1 MELIKKNIHMNKL
14 KCKSSLQINLNDDIN
29 VPDTKPD
36 IAAIMKISGET
47 SWEEQK
53 ILSGKLY
60 LKGFLSFCLLYLSAE
75 EDSRIQSIW
84 GKLPIEETIHLEA
97 ECSTEN
103 TTLRPVLEDLSANMI
118 NSRKISIKS
127 LLSLTVT
134 AEEIYDEPACVAI
147 ESEVPVCT
155 RTVPLQLT
163 GLAACK
169 KDSYRLRDEI
179 VLPSSKSSIR
189 ELLYRSIS
197 LKNVD
202 IRLLKDQF
210 TIKGDAV
217 VFLLYSAE
225 DGEAA
230 AEYYEC
236 ELPFHAAIDCNGCS
250 EAMTPDINLAITDKT
265 FEVKQDSDGE
275 PRIVSLDLLMEIQ
288 IKIYEDSTFNVIQD
302 VYSPSLSLTPAYRP
316 VVYEN
321 LLVRNENKV
330 RVNDRVK
337 LSDTAPK
344 ILQICHG
351 SGTVHIDNT
360 YASEDGLMT
369 EGSIEAD
376 IFYITPEDS
385 RPMYAVKASVPFQQ
399 LIEVHNLSPDTVYTV
414 TPELEQLTV
423 LSNDSDELEIKASVL
438 LSSLVFDRITAQ
450 FLTDV
455 SEEPLDYAA
464 LLDLPGM
471 TGYIVKENDDL
482 WSIAKAHHTTAES
495 ILELNELTEDALT
508 AGTHLLLLKEV
519 LI

>member
-14 KCKSSLQINLNDDIN
+14 KCKSCLQLNLNDDIN

-47 SWEEQK
+47 TWEEQK

-60 LKGFLSFCLLYLSAE
+60 LKGFLSYCLLYLSAE
-75 EDSRIQSIW
+75 EDSRIHTLN
-84 GKLPIEETIHLEA
+84 GKLPIDETIHLEA

-103 TTLRPVLEDLSANMI
+103 TTLRSTLEDLSANLI
-118 NSRKISIKS
+118 NSRKVSIKS
-127 LLSLTVT
+127 LLSLSVT
-134 AEEIYDEPACVAI
+134 AEEIYDEPACTAI
-147 ESEVPVCT
+147 ENNIPICT
-155 RTVPLQLT
+155 RTLPLQLT

-179 VLPSSKSSIR
+179 TLPSSKSSIH

-230 AEYYEC
+230 AEYYES
-236 ELPFHAAIDCNGCS
+236 ELPFHATIDCNGCS
-250 EAMTPDINLAITDKT
+250 ETMTPDINLVLTDKT
-265 FEVKQDSDGE
+265 FEVKQDGDGE
-275 PRIVSLDLLMEIQ
+275 PRIVSLDMLIEIQ
-288 IKIYEDSTFNVIQD
+288 IKIYEDATFNVIQD
-302 VYSPSLSLTPAYRP
+302 VYSPFASLTPIYRP

-321 LLVRNENKV
+321 LLLHNANKV
-330 RVNDRVK
+330 RINDRIRI
-337 LSDTAPK
+337 SDTAPK

-351 SGTVHIDNT
+351 SGTIHIDNT
-360 YASEDGLMT
+360 YPSEDGLMA

-385 RPMYAVKASVPFQQ
+385 RPMYAMKASVPFQQ
-399 LIEVHNLSPDTVYTV
+399 LIEVHDITPDTVYTI

-438 LSSLVFDRITAQ
+438 LNSLVFNRITAQ

-455 SEEPLDYAA
+455 TEEPLDYEA

-482 WSIAKAHHTTAES
+482 WSIAKSHHTTSES
-495 ILELNELTEDALT
+495 ILALNDLTEENLT
-508 AGTHLLLLKEV
+508 VGTHLLLLKEV
-519 LI
+519 LV

>member
-14 KCKSSLQINLNDDIN
+14 KCKSTLQLNLNDDIN
-29 VPDTKPD
+29 VPDTRPD

-47 SWEEQK
+47 TWEEQK

-60 LKGFLSFCLLYLSAE
+60 LKGSLSFCLLYLSAE
-75 EDSRIQSIW
+75 EDCRIHTLS
-84 GKLPIEETIHLEA
+84 GKLPIDETIHLEA

-103 TTLRPVLEDLSANMI
+103 TTLRSVLEDLSANLI
-118 NSRKISIKS
+118 NSRKVSIKS

-134 AEEIYDEPACVAI
+134 AEEIYDEPACTAI
-147 ESEVPVCT
+147 ENDVPLCT
-155 RTVPLQLT
+155 RMVPLQLT

-179 VLPSSKSSIR
+179 TLPSSKSSIR

-217 VFLLYSAE
+217 VFLLYAAE

-230 AEYYEC
+230 AEYYES
-236 ELPFHAAIDCNGCS
+236 ELPFHATIDCNGCS
-250 EAMTPDINLAITDKT
+250 ETMTPDINLVITDKT
-265 FEVKQDSDGE
+265 FEIKQDSDGE
-275 PRIVSLDLLMEIQ
+275 PRIVSLDLLIEIQ
-288 IKIYEDSTFNVIQD
+288 IKIYEDATFNVIQD
-302 VYSPSLSLTPAYRP
+302 VYSPFANLTPIYRP

-321 LLVRNENKV
+321 LLVHNANKV
-330 RVNDRVK
+330 RINDRVK
-337 LSDTAPK
+337 ISDTAPK

-351 SGTVHIDNT
+351 SGTIHIDNT
-360 YASEDGLMT
+360 YPSEDGLMT

-385 RPMYAVKASVPFQQ
+385 RPMYAMKASVPFQQ
-399 LIEVHNLSPDTVYTV
+399 LIEVHDLNPDTVYTI

-438 LSSLVFDRITAQ
+438 LNSLVFNRITAQ

-455 SEEPLDYAA
+455 TEEPLDYEA
-464 LLDLPGM
+464 LMDLPGM

-482 WSIAKAHHTTAES
+482 WSIAKAHHTTSES
-495 ILELNELTEDALT
+495 ILALNDLTEENLAV
-508 AGTHLLLLKEV
+508 GTHLLLLKEV
-519 LI
+519 LV